1 MESHLESATR
11 VHLDLACVKLNRTED
26 ELNEA
31 KNRLKKIDD
40 KFDNAISALNNA
52 MRLLQLSN
60 VKHTNEFLWRIDS
73 FSEILKKA
81 KNEGKEEIY
90 SDPFY
95 TITETDGFG
104 YKLKVLIY
112 PDGTGD
118 GKNTH
123 LSVFIIIMKG
133 EYDAMLPWHFSKKV
147 MFTLIDQQD
156 ELGKRENKT
165 MEFIGQNSSSFTRP
179 TTEEN
184 IAIGFKCFI
193 SHEELKSQHYIVDD
207 TLFLQVKI
215 SKWLGIPPLP
225 HHEGKKKLDSTC
237 LRSSNY

>member
-1 MESHLESATR
+1 MRTHLDSATR
-11 VHLDLACVKLNRTED
+11 VHLDLACVKLKNTED
-26 ELNEA
+26 ELDKV
-31 KNRLKKIDD
+31 KNQLRDIED
-40 KFDNAISALNNA
+40 KFDKTVTLLNGTMAASKKA
-52 MRLLQLSN
+52 MGLLELSR
-60 VKHTNEFLWRIDS
+60 VKHTNVFLWRIDG
-73 FSEILKKA
+73 FSQILKKA
-81 KNEGKEEIY
+81 KNEGKEIIY

-95 TITETDGFG
+95 TKTETDGFG

-165 MEFIGQNSSSFTRP
+165 IEFIGQNNSSFTRP

-184 IAIGFKCFI
+184 IAIGCKCFI

-207 TLFLQVKI
+207 TLFLQVEI
-215 SKWLGIPPLP
+215 R
-225 HHEGKKKLDSTC
+225 ST
-237 LRSSNY
+237 SN